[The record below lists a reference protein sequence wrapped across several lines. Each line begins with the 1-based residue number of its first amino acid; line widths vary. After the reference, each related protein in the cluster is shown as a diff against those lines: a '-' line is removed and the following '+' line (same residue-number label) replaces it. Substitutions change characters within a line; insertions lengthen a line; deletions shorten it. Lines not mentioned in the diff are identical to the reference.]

1 MKEIKIYFAAPLFTQ
16 AERIWNRML
25 KKAIEKIAKAQGL
38 KIRILFP
45 QDIAEKIL
53 SDNRYSE
60 EHKKDLLHDDLL
72 FVKVGNADIVMAI
85 LDGADSD
92 SGTSGEFIAAKILQK
107 KTIGIRTDFRGSG
120 EDKGLN
126 LMLSRRLNEFIY
138 FPSFNENVEEL
149 AGKIVGA
156 IKKIYKNTKN

>member
-1 MKEIKIYFAAPLFTQ
+1 MKEIKIYFAASLFTQ

-25 KKAIEKIAKAQGL
+25 KEAIEKIAKAQGL

-45 QDIAEKIL
+45 QDIAEKIF
-53 SDNRYSE
+53 SDNRHSE
-60 EHKKDLLHDDLL
+60 EHKKDLLHDTLL
-72 FVKVGNADIVMAI
+72 YNGISNSDIVMAI

-92 SGTSGEFIAAKILQK
+92 SGVSVEVGITKILSK
-107 KTIGIRTDFRGSG
+107 KIIGVRTDFRGSG

-126 LMLSRRLNEFIY
+126 LMLSRRLDEFIY
-138 FPSFNENVEEL
+138 FPSFNENHEEL

-156 IKKIYKNTKN
+156 IKKIYKI

>member
-25 KKAIEKIAKAQGL
+25 KKAIEKIAKAQEL
-38 KIRILFP
+38 EIRILFP

-53 SDNRYSE
+53 SNDRYSE
-60 EHKKDLLHDDLL
+60 KHKKDLLHDDLL
-72 FVKVGNADIVMAI
+72 FTKVGNADIIMAI

-92 SGTSGEFIAAKILQK
+92 SGTSGELCAAKVLNKRI
-107 KTIGIRTDFRGSG
+107 IGIRTDFRGSG

-126 LMLSRRLNEFIY
+126 LMLSRGLDALIH
-138 FPSFNENVEEL
+138 FPSFNENIDEL

-156 IKKIYKNTKN
+156 IKKIYKKR